1 MLGFRKNIGGANMTF
16 GEKLQFLRKQ
26 KGFSQERLS
35 QQLTVSRQAI
45 SKWELGESLPDT
57 ENVIQLSKLFSVSID
72 YLLNDNICS
81 EADIP
86 AVQHNTTV
94 LQDKFRS
101 TIQLVIGFIC
111 SAIGCAGSI
120 TLIVLSTMI
129 KVHVEKKR
137 ILPDGSVQYYGG
149 GDILGYDFW
158 KFISEYR
165 LQALLFICIILVI
178 AGLAIIWVSKKTA
191 KTKS

>member
-1 MLGFRKNIGGANMTF
+1 M
-16 GEKLQFLRKQ
+16 
-26 KGFSQERLS
+26 
-35 QQLTVSRQAI
+35 
-45 SKWELGESLPDT
+45 PDT

-72 YLLNDNICS
+72 FLLNDNICS

-101 TIQLVIGFIC
+101 KILLVIGFIC
-111 SAIGCAGSI
+111 SAMGCAGSI

-165 LQALLFICIILVI
+165 LQALLFICIILII
-178 AGLAIIWVSKKTA
+178 AGIAIYGCQRRRLKLKAYYFNESRNILYACQLPVCQTIA
-191 KTKS
+191 KNEKIEFGGISTWQISIK

>member
-1 MLGFRKNIGGANMTF
+1 MTF

-26 KGFSQERLS
+26 KGFSQEKLS

-57 ENVIQLSKLFSVSID
+57 ENVIQLSKIFSVSID

-81 EADIP
+81 EDDIP

-101 TIQLVIGFIC
+101 IIQLIIGFIC
-111 SAIGCAGSI
+111 SVIGCIGSI

-129 KVHVEKKR
+129 EVHVEKKH

-149 GDILGYDFW
+149 GDVFGYDFW

-178 AGLAIIWVSKKTA
+178 AGIAIIWGAKK
-191 KTKS
+191 KIRTKG

>member
-1 MLGFRKNIGGANMTF
+1 M
-16 GEKLQFLRKQ
+16 
-26 KGFSQERLS
+26 
-35 QQLTVSRQAI
+35 
-45 SKWELGESLPDT
+45 PDT

-94 LQDKFRS
+94 LQDKFHS

-178 AGLAIIWVSKKTA
+178 AGLAIIWVSKRQPKLKA
-191 KTKS
+191 DYFD

>member
-1 MLGFRKNIGGANMTF
+1 MTF
-16 GEKLQFLRKQ
+16 GEKLKFLRKQ

-72 YLLNDNICS
+72 FLLNDNICS

-101 TIQLVIGFIC
+101 KILLEATVLGGWTWNINANCKKPDRKSTRLNSSHRSLSRMPS
-111 SAIGCAGSI
+111 SA
-120 TLIVLSTMI
+120 
-129 KVHVEKKR
+129 
-137 ILPDGSVQYYGG
+137 
-149 GDILGYDFW
+149 
-158 KFISEYR
+158 
-165 LQALLFICIILVI
+165 
-178 AGLAIIWVSKKTA
+178 
-191 KTKS
+191 

>member
-1 MLGFRKNIGGANMTF
+1 MTF
-16 GEKLQFLRKQ
+16 GEKLKFLRKQ

-72 YLLNDNICS
+72 FLLNDNICS

-86 AVQHNTTV
+86 AVQ
-94 LQDKFRS
+94 DKFRS
-101 TIQLVIGFIC
+101 KILLVIGFIC
-111 SAIGCAGSI
+111 SAMGCAGSI

-165 LQALLFICIILVI
+165 LQALLFICIILII
-178 AGLAIIWVSKKTA
+178 AGIAIIWVSKKKA
-191 KTKS
+191 KTKGLLF

>member
-1 MLGFRKNIGGANMTF
+1 MTF
-16 GEKLQFLRKQ
+16 GEKLKFLRKQ

-72 YLLNDNICS
+72 FLLNDNICS

-101 TIQLVIGFIC
+101 KILLVIGFIC
-111 SAIGCAGSI
+111 SAMGCAGSI

-129 KVHVEKKR
+129 KVHVE
-137 ILPDGSVQYYGG
+137 
-149 GDILGYDFW
+149 
-158 KFISEYR
+158 
-165 LQALLFICIILVI
+165 
-178 AGLAIIWVSKKTA
+178 
-191 KTKS
+191 

>member
-1 MLGFRKNIGGANMTF
+1 MTKGLQLIVAKLQGLCGGLQPLKMLGFRKNIGGANMTF

-111 SAIGCAGSI
+111 SAIG
-120 TLIVLSTMI
+120 
-129 KVHVEKKR
+129 
-137 ILPDGSVQYYGG
+137 
-149 GDILGYDFW
+149 
-158 KFISEYR
+158 
-165 LQALLFICIILVI
+165 
-178 AGLAIIWVSKKTA
+178 
-191 KTKS
+191 

>member
-1 MLGFRKNIGGANMTF
+1 MTF

-45 SKWELGESLPDT
+45 SKWELGESLPDI
-57 ENVIQLSKLFSVSID
+57 ENVIQLGKLFSVSID

-101 TIQLVIGFIC
+101 KKQLVIGFIC
-111 SAIGCAGSI
+111 SAIGCTGII

-129 KVHVEKKR
+129 KAHVEKKR
-137 ILPDGSVQYYGG
+137 ILPDGSVRYYGG

-165 LQALLFICIILVI
+165 LQALLFTCIILVI
-178 AGLAIIWVSKKTA
+178 VGIAIIWVPKKKV